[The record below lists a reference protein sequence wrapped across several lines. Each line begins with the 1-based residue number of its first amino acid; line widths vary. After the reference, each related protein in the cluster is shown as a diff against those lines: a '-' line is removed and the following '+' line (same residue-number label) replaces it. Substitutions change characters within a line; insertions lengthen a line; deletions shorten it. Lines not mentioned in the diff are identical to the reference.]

1 VNEKFKPY
9 VEKLEYKLHQLLS
22 MKPVK
27 LSALPRRMPQM
38 GVYLFSEGDEHMYVG
53 RTRRL
58 KQRIKEHSN
67 ILGAPF
73 AFRLARDETGYVTP
87 TYRKRGSRDD
97 LFSRPEFRRALE
109 NAQERIQNM
118 DIRYV
123 EETDPITQTLL
134 EVYVAVVLE
143 TKHNRFATS

>member
-1 VNEKFKPY
+1 
-9 VEKLEYKLHQLLS
+9 
-22 MKPVK
+22 
-27 LSALPRRMPQM
+27 M

-97 LFSRPEFRRALE
+97 LFSRPEFKRALE